1 MIVAVHATSQHRYI
15 ISHMSTTT
23 GITYCR
29 GFSLI
34 QNSLLDVMRMRKI
47 RQMRSRLRKT
57 NFEFPFLQPCIVWV
71 MSKGQGTKLSKYLS
85 AAPAQVDTSV
95 LTAQAGPALSTAA
108 SPPPCFH
115 NFSASVSS
123 SSSPELND
131 CWPGRARERQSCN
144 LQLHAMAA
152 SCCTH
157 PCRDIG
163 RRDADTDS

>member
-1 MIVAVHATSQHRYI
+1 MLQSTLLLSIV
-15 ISHMSTTT
+15 ISYHTCQQPQALLIA
-23 GITYCR
+23 GD
-29 GFSLI
+29 FPI
-34 QNSLLDVMRMRKI
+34 QNLDVMRMRKI
-47 RQMRSRLRKT
+47 GQMRSRLRKT